1 MKVTFQRSVLV
12 AFTLTLLLPLHAF
25 AQEKKESP
33 LHTEME
39 AMNRALRLINRQYAD
54 LTQKTNTLELVATM
68 EKHAETTRTLTP
80 PKADKLTGDDQTK
93 YIDTFHNDLDA
104 LLKEIGLLKQ
114 AITTDKTDAT
124 KAEIDKIK
132 ELEESSH
139 KELGV
144 GQGHKHGGPPPPP
157 PPPAPAQ

>member
-1 MKVTFQRSVLV
+1 MKINFQRSALV
-12 AFTLTLLLPLHAF
+12 ALTLTLLLPLCAL

-39 AMNRALRLINRQYAD
+39 AINRSLRLINRQYAD
-54 LTQKTNTLELVATM
+54 LTQKTNTLELVATL
-68 EKHAETTRTLTP
+68 EKHAETARTLTP

-114 AITTDKTDAT
+114 AITTDKSDAA

-132 ELEESSH
+132 QLEESSH

-144 GQGHKHGGPPPPP
+144 GGGGHKHGGPPPP
-157 PPPAPAQ
+157 APEQ

>member
-1 MKVTFQRSVLV
+1 MKKTLQRSALV
-12 AFTLTLLLPLHAF
+12 ALTLTFLLPLCAF

-39 AMNRALRLINRQYAD
+39 AMNRSLRLINRQYTDPA
-54 LTQKTNTLELVATM
+54 QKTNTLDLVATL
-68 EKHAETTRTLTP
+68 EKHADTARTLTP
-80 PKADKLTGDDQTK
+80 PKAEKLTGDEQAK
-93 YIDTFHNDLDA
+93 YLDTFHNDLDA

-114 AITTDKTDAT
+114 AITADKTDVA

-132 ELEESSH
+132 QLEDSSH

-144 GQGHKHGGPPPPP
+144 GQGHKHGGPPPPAS
-157 PPPAPAQ
+157 APGQ

>member
-1 MKVTFQRSVLV
+1 MKTTFQRSALV
-12 AFTLTLLLPLHAF
+12 ALTITLLLPLRTF

-39 AMNRALRLINRQYAD
+39 AMNRSLRLINRQYTD
-54 LTQKTNTLELVATM
+54 LTLKTNTLDLVAQLQ
-68 EKHAETTRTLTP
+68 KHAETARTLTP

-93 YIDTFHNDLDA
+93 YIDTFHKDLDA
-104 LLKEIGLLKQ
+104 LIKEIGLLKQ
-114 AITTDKTDAT
+114 AITTDKTDAA

-132 ELEESSH
+132 QLEESSH

-144 GQGHKHGGPPPPP
+144 GQGRKHGGPPPPAS
-157 PPPAPAQ
+157 APGQ

>member
-1 MKVTFQRSVLV
+1 MKTTLQRSALVVL
-12 AFTLTLLLPLHAF
+12 TLGLLLPLGAL

-39 AMNRALRLINRQYAD
+39 AMNRSLRLINRQYSD
-54 LTQKTNTLELVATM
+54 LSLKTNTLELVATL
-68 EKHAETTRTLTP
+68 EKHATTARGLTP
-80 PKADKLTGDDQTK
+80 PKADKLTGDNQAK
-93 YIDTFHNDLDA
+93 YLDTFHKDLDA

-114 AITTDKTDAT
+114 AITTDKTDAA

-132 ELEESSH
+132 ALEDSSH

-144 GQGHKHGGPPPPP
+144 GQGGRKHGGPPPP
-157 PPPAPAQ
+157 AAGQ

>member
-1 MKVTFQRSVLV
+1 MKKTLQHSVLV
-12 AFTLTLLLPLHAF
+12 ALTLTLLLPLRAF
-25 AQEKKESP
+25 AQGKPESP

-39 AMNRALRLINRQYAD
+39 GMNRSLRLINRQYTD
-54 LTQKTNTLELVATM
+54 LSLKTNTLELVATLQ
-68 EKHAETTRTLTP
+68 KHAETARTLTP

-114 AITTDKTDAT
+114 AITADKTDAA

-132 ELEESSH
+132 QLEESSH

-144 GQGHKHGGPPPPP
+144 GQGRKHGGPPPPAS
-157 PPPAPAQ
+157 APGQ